1 MKTQNFIKSVN
12 FLVGIFFAGLLSVS
26 ITGCGGGGG
35 GSSSKDNPNN
45 ISTTTVTV
53 LDGYIIGATVKDATN
68 KIAVESVNGQ
78 YVFTGDIIYP
88 VTSTGGM
95 IDVDG
100 DGIGDKIFDINMSA
114 QNGTVISPLTVS
126 DVNLSNLGISISDKS
141 SDYLSDNNVEVA
153 KMAQVI
159 YFFEKEGKLNEL
171 QALVNNGTFTNANDL
186 AAYLGVASTLSSDS
200 KSAFTVLGSSN
211 ETNASNIESSI
222 ITFKK
227 LADVSSNS
235 SSSDSN
241 SSSSDSNSSSLNSSS
256 SDSNSSSSNSSSSD
270 SNSSSSTGAT
280 VEWTGDVLNI
290 SNASTGELV
299 NISDQI
305 DVTKVTANFGAINHK
320 YIALFDYQLDG
331 NTTYINGYTGTDKN
345 ATVENVYVNATW
357 GSEDNVTRLRFK
369 LQNTETNHFDEWFI
383 VKVK

>member
-1 MKTQNFIKSVN
+1 MKAQNFIKN
-12 FLVGIFFAGLLSVS
+12 GLGGLVAIFFAFSLSLSV
-26 ITGCGGGGG
+26 TGCGGGGG

-256 SDSNSSSSNSSSSD
+256 SD
-270 SNSSSSTGAT
+270 
-280 VEWTGDVLNI
+280 
-290 SNASTGELV
+290 
-299 NISDQI
+299 
-305 DVTKVTANFGAINHK
+305 
-320 YIALFDYQLDG
+320 
-331 NTTYINGYTGTDKN
+331 
-345 ATVENVYVNATW
+345 
-357 GSEDNVTRLRFK
+357 
-369 LQNTETNHFDEWFI
+369 
-383 VKVK
+383 